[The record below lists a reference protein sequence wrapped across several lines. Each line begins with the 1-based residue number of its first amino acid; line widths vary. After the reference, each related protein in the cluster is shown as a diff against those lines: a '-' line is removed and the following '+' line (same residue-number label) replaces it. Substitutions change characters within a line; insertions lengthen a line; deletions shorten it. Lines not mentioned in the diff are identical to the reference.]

1 MESVKTM
8 GEKGYGPQIDYEH
21 CNGCKACYTNC
32 PSDVFGWDE
41 EKKRPTVE
49 YPGECHYCA
58 VCELECLQ
66 LAIEVV
72 PPVHARVEYG
82 IE

>member
-1 MESVKTM
+1 MKSMTARD
-8 GEKGYGPQIDYEH
+8 YGPQIDYEY
-21 CNGCKACYTNC
+21 CNGCKACYRNC

-41 EKKRPTVE
+41 GKKRPRVD

-82 IE
+82 IG